1 MTFRHTMPRM
11 LVVALALIAALLTM
25 APLADAHPKTVSVL
39 KLELADDA
47 VRGQFELPVEGM
59 EDVLDATFAAWK
71 NGPLPAAQAE
81 PVRQYL
87 QGRLDVRFADGGAP
101 WTVRVGDVIAREG
114 SSAKLPDLIADVTLE
129 PPAGAAMGAFTLGSR
144 ALLEDIPAHRTFVR
158 IISDW
163 DSGAFPS
170 HPKQVGI
177 LSESSPEITI
187 GDSGNWRTGFFA
199 VLWLGTEHIGEGA
212 DHVLF
217 LMMLLLIAPL
227 VAIRRRWV
235 ASDSLRSSVWRV
247 VKIATAFT
255 IGHSL
260 TLIIVGLE
268 WVSLPARPVEI
279 LIGLSVAVS
288 AVHAM
293 RPLVPG
299 GETWIAGGFGLVH
312 GLAFGTLLLDI
323 GVDGGNL
330 IASLIAFNLGVE
342 VAQLL
347 IIALVV
353 PSLWLMSR
361 TRYYTPFRWA
371 VATFGLIASLAWVI
385 ERTFETSNPIEWA
398 TEFVPAHLFL
408 SALAIALVAIAARI
422 AADLRGEP
430 PVRTVHEDG
439 RFHLGSH
446 AVDAEG
452 DRAL

>member
-1 MTFRHTMPRM
+1 MTLRRG
-11 LVVALALIAALLTM
+11 LVALLATALALLVL
-25 APLADAHPKTVSVL
+25 APLAAAHPKTVSVL
-39 KLELADDA
+39 KLELADAA
-47 VRGQFELPVEGM
+47 VQGQFELPVEGL
-59 EDVLDATFAAWK
+59 EEVLGASYATWA
-71 NGPLPAAQAE
+71 NGPLPATQAD
-81 PVRQYL
+81 PVRTYL
-87 QGRLDVRFADGGAP
+87 TERLDVRSVDGGAP
-101 WTVRVGDVIAREG
+101 WTVEVGAVTARAG
-114 SSAKLPDLIADVTLE
+114 SSTKLPDLVADLTLT
-129 PPAGAAMGAFTLGSR
+129 PPSGEAMGAFTLGSR
-144 ALLEDIPAHRTFVR
+144 ALLEEIPAHRTFVR
-158 IISDW
+158 ITSDW
-163 DSGAFPS
+163 NSGAFPS

-177 LSESSPEITI
+177 LSESAPEITI
-187 GDSGNWRTGFFA
+187 GDSGTWLTGFFS

-268 WVSLPARPVEI
+268 WISLPARPVEI

-299 GETWIAGGFGLVH
+299 GETWIAGGFGLIH

-330 IASLIAFNLGVE
+330 IASLVAFNLGVE

-371 VATFGLIASLAWVI
+371 VAGFGLIASLAWMI
-385 ERTFETSNPIEWA
+385 ERTFETVNPIEWA

-408 SALAIALVAIAARI
+408 SALIIALVAIGARI

-430 PVRTVHEDG
+430 PVTTVHEDG
-439 RFHLGSH
+439 HFHLGSH

-452 DRAL
+452 DRAV